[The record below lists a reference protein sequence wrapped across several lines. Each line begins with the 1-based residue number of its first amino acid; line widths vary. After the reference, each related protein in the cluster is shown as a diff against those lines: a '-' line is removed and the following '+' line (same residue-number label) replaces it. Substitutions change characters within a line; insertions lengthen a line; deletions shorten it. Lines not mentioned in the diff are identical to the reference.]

1 MPFVFF
7 VANAEAGFLSSAEA
21 EVYACSSGA
30 SDAILLA
37 RLLSWMTGRKAYI
50 QLYTNSSGAKG
61 ILRQGVGRLRHLSCR
76 ILWLQNLILAGEVR
90 LGSVAGT
97 KNPADFGTKR
107 LPASR
112 MRSLMS
118 LLGMYNVSS
127 CSVEGHDDPA
137 GILQSRSSIRA
148 ILSALSLVNLKGCED
163 STVTAGRSS
172 GFGLGLTIF
181 TALIGLAILLLMT
194 WLSNRQFAEPQAEPD
209 AEPAALATD
218 DEAGDA
224 IPAAPVLPP
233 EAIQAPRRQP
243 TPEGMII
250 WLMERCLRRR
260 DRQVDR
266 TRYNMYNDRVYI
278 LEQLFQTL
286 RFGSQTDRLAA
297 RRMLASMSD
306 ISDDE
311 NSPNHDAIR
320 AEQTMEEAE
329 QAQQFIERMGGSA
342 QTHGAA
348 SLHVMRVAQRHRELA
363 DEEPE
368 IYEDDSD
375 AEETQSQKGRRYRSS
390 PMEECSDPE
399 YWADLHYGQ

>member
-1 MPFVFF
+1 
-7 VANAEAGFLSSAEA
+7 
-21 EVYACSSGA
+21 
-30 SDAILLA
+30 
-37 RLLSWMTGRKAYI
+37 
-50 QLYTNSSGAKG
+50 
-61 ILRQGVGRLRHLSCR
+61 
-76 ILWLQNLILAGEVR
+76 
-90 LGSVAGT
+90 
-97 KNPADFGTKR
+97 
-107 LPASR
+107 
-112 MRSLMS
+112 
-118 LLGMYNVSS
+118 MYNVSS
-127 CSVEGHDDPA
+127 CSLEGYDNPA
-137 GILQSRSSIRA
+137 GILQSRSSVRA

-163 STVTAGRSS
+163 STVTADRSS
-172 GFGLGLTIF
+172 GFGLGLMIF
-181 TALIGLAILLLMT
+181 TALIGFVILLLII

-218 DEAGDA
+218 DEAHDV

-243 TPEGMII
+243 IPEGMII

-278 LEQLFQTL
+278 LDQLFQTL

-311 NSPNHDAIR
+311 NSPNHNAIR
-320 AEQTMEEAE
+320 AEQTLEEAE
-329 QAQQFIERMGGSA
+329 QAQQFIERMGGPA
-342 QTHGAA
+342 QTRGAA
-348 SLHVMRVAQRHRELA
+348 SLHVMRVAQRLRELA

-368 IYEDDSD
+368 IYKDDSD
-375 AEETQSQKGRRYRSS
+375 AEETQSQRDRRYRSS

>member
-1 MPFVFF
+1 MILIGGCLLFSSSRTQKLVS
-7 VANAEAGFLSSAEA
+7 LSSAEA

-37 RLLSWMTGRKAYI
+37 D
-50 QLYTNSSGAKG
+50 SSGAKG
-61 ILRQGVGRLRHLSCR
+61 ILQRQGVGRLRHLSCR
-76 ILWLQNLILAGEVR
+76 ILWLQKLILAGEVR

-97 KNPADFGTKR
+97 KNPADIGTKR

-137 GILQSRSSIRA
+137 GIHQSRSSIRA
-148 ILSALSLVNLKGCED
+148 ILRALSLVNLKGCED

-172 GFGLGLTIF
+172 GFGLGLMIF
-181 TALIGLAILLLMT
+181 TALIGLAVLLLMT
-194 WLSNRQFAEPQAEPD
+194 RLSDRQFAEPQAEPD

-218 DEAGDA
+218 DEAGDV

-260 DRQVDR
+260 DRQIDR

-278 LEQLFQTL
+278 LDQLFQTL

-311 NSPNHDAIR
+311 NSPNYDAIR
-320 AEQTMEEAE
+320 AEQSMEEAE
-329 QAQQFIERMGGSA
+329 QAQQFIERMGGPA

-348 SLHVMRVAQRHRELA
+348 SLRVMRVAQRLRELA

-375 AEETQSQKGRRYRSS
+375 AEETQSQRDRRYRSS